1 MTAPDREKALGI
13 ALAQIEKQFG
23 KGSVMRL
30 GDEGRAP
37 VEVIP
42 TGSIALD
49 VALGIGGLPR
59 GRVVEIYGPESSGKT
74 TVTLHAVASVQA
86 AGGIAAFIDAE
97 HALDPEYAK
106 ALGVDTDSLL
116 VSQPDTGE
124 QALEIADML
133 IRSGAIDLVVV
144 DSVAALV
151 PRAEIEGEMGD
162 SHVGLQARLMSQAL
176 RKIAGALSNTNT
188 TMIFINQLREKIGVM
203 FGSPETTTGGK
214 ALKFYASVRLDI
226 RRIEALKDGTDVVGN
241 RTRVKVVK
249 NKMAPPFKQAEF
261 DIIYGLGIS
270 REGSLI
276 DVGVEQG
283 LVRKA
288 GAWYTYDGEQL
299 GQGKEN
305 VRTFLRENPDVA
317 YEIEKR
323 IKEKLGVGARLDA
336 EEPLPAPVDFRSVMA
351 APHLPHRSEVPADND
366 SDARS
371 ARIAQLAA
379 QLESL
384 SRSAIPGATGEP
396 AAATVA
402 GRAAVRGPDE
412 GAESRAVP
420 TSSGGR
426 SIRGSRSSRAMAGP
440 VVGSSGP
447 SPTRN
452 EGGHPEDPPGDPETV
467 AKAICLRLL
476 TVAARPRAVLAVAL
490 RKRGIP
496 DDVAETVL
504 DRFVDVG
511 LIDDQAYA
519 QAYVATKQRDRG
531 LGTTALRTELRRKGI
546 DEEVVAGAVDGID
559 HEAERSRAK
568 ALIERRVD
576 AAMSAGSVAARRR
589 LAGLLA
595 RRGYSVDVAVSVV
608 DEALAAYTADERWD
622 N

>member
-1 MTAPDREKALGI
+1 
-13 ALAQIEKQFG
+13 
-23 KGSVMRL
+23 
-30 GDEGRAP
+30 
-37 VEVIP
+37 
-42 TGSIALD
+42 
-49 VALGIGGLPR
+49 
-59 GRVVEIYGPESSGKT
+59 
-74 TVTLHAVASVQA
+74 
-86 AGGIAAFIDAE
+86 
-97 HALDPEYAK
+97 
-106 ALGVDTDSLL
+106 
-116 VSQPDTGE
+116 
-124 QALEIADML
+124 
-133 IRSGAIDLVVV
+133 
-144 DSVAALV
+144 
-151 PRAEIEGEMGD
+151 
-162 SHVGLQARLMSQAL
+162 
-176 RKIAGALSNTNT
+176 
-188 TMIFINQLREKIGVM
+188 
-203 FGSPETTTGGK
+203 
-214 ALKFYASVRLDI
+214 
-226 RRIEALKDGTDVVGN
+226 
-241 RTRVKVVK
+241 
-249 NKMAPPFKQAEF
+249 
-261 DIIYGLGIS
+261 
-270 REGSLI
+270 
-276 DVGVEQG
+276 
-283 LVRKA
+283 
-288 GAWYTYDGEQL
+288 
-299 GQGKEN
+299 
-305 VRTFLRENPDVA
+305 
-317 YEIEKR
+317 
-323 IKEKLGVGARLDA
+323 
-336 EEPLPAPVDFRSVMA
+336 MA

-402 GRAAVRGPDE
+402 GPAAVSSPDE
-412 GAESRAVP
+412 DAESRAVP

-426 SIRGSRSSRAMAGP
+426 SIRGSRSSTAMAGP

-576 AAMSAGSVAARRR
+576 AAMSAGPVAARRR